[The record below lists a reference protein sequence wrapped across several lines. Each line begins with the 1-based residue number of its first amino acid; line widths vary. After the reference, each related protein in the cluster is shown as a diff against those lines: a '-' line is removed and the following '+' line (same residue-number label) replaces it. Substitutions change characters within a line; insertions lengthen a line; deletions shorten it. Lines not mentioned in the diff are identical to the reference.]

1 MQLTTSL
8 HRIRLRPCRILITT
22 GYVLKARD
30 SLLNGQCIR
39 SFSEGA
45 PANTNRRY
53 EAVVVGAGSAGIAV
67 VGNLL
72 EQQKRPIFWV
82 DDRFHGG
89 RLDKYYR
96 KVPSNT
102 KVKRFLGYAE
112 GIKVFRDIAEETPS
126 PNAITRLK
134 ALDQE
139 DTCQISDAADL
150 CVMLTEGLDESK
162 GVYKQF
168 GRTSRASWTDAEK
181 WSVTIEPL
189 DEKLQD
195 LTTISADRL
204 VLCQGSVPASGPL
217 PVSGFQEIGLDP
229 ALDPPKLAQILPSTT
244 PVTVGVIGAS
254 HSAILVLR
262 NLYNLASSTHPQL
275 RIKWFTRHELRYAEE
290 RDGWI
295 FRDNT
300 GLKGAVATWA
310 RENLEED
317 KLLHSEVNKYLEK
330 VATSREKEQD
340 TYKQHLPSC
349 THVIQAIGYTR
360 SPSPVLERDGKPLEA
375 FYDHT
380 TGGFLDKD
388 GQKIRGL
395 YAAGIAW
402 PERVVDPEGNVEYA
416 VGLFKFMNYLK
427 RVVPGW
433 TA

>member
-1 MQLTTSL
+1 M
-8 HRIRLRPCRILITT
+8 
-22 GYVLKARD
+22 
-30 SLLNGQCIR
+30 
-39 SFSEGA
+39 
-45 PANTNRRY
+45 
-53 EAVVVGAGSAGIAV
+53 
-67 VGNLL
+67 
-72 EQQKRPIFWV
+72 
-82 DDRFHGG
+82 
-89 RLDKYYR
+89 
-96 KVPSNT
+96 
-102 KVKRFLGYAE
+102 
-112 GIKVFRDIAEETPS
+112 
-126 PNAITRLK
+126 
-134 ALDQE
+134 
-139 DTCQISDAADL
+139 
-150 CVMLTEGLDESK
+150 
-162 GVYKQF
+162 
-168 GRTSRASWTDAEK
+168 
-181 WSVTIEPL
+181 
-189 DEKLQD
+189 
-195 LTTISADRL
+195 
-204 VLCQGSVPASGPL
+204 
-217 PVSGFQEIGLDP
+217 SGFQEIGLDP